1 MLYKNSIYEGNL
13 EELKKIPK
21 LEIPKHLSTELE
33 KNLHDIE
40 YKIRENISNNE
51 SKYSLIYFLD
61 QKNRIKS
68 CISYLEKI
76 K

>member
-21 LEIPKHLSTELE
+21 IEIPKHLSAELE

-40 YKIRENISNNE
+40 YKISENIRSNE
-51 SKYSLIYFLD
+51 CKYSLIYFLD
-61 QKNRIKS
+61 QKKRIES

>member
-21 LEIPKHLSTELE
+21 IEIPKHLSAELE

-40 YKIRENISNNE
+40 YKISENINNNE
-51 SKYSLIYFLD
+51 CKYSLIYFLNH
-61 QKNRIKS
+61 KKKIES

>member
-21 LEIPKHLSTELE
+21 IEIPKHLSVEFE

-40 YKIRENISNNE
+40 YKISENIRSNE
-51 SKYSLIYFLD
+51 CKYNLIYFLE
-61 QKNRIKS
+61 QKNKIKS

>member
-21 LEIPKHLSTELE
+21 IEIPKHLSAELE
-33 KNLHDIE
+33 KALYDIE
-40 YKIRENISNNE
+40 YKIRENVHNNE
-51 SKYSLIYFLD
+51 CKYSLIYFLD
-61 QKNRIKS
+61 QKNKIKS